1 MTAIHTDFRR
11 ITVGLFSCGGLA
23 EAERAKYPAPKQSIM
38 MALLDFVVRLVTDVG
53 RFLDVFVNDL
63 ILGAGDPLSAVLVV
77 TGQAILL
84 TAVGVFGYAAIGSL
98 LNEIGITLPALGGR
112 GRGE

>member
-1 MTAIHTDFRR
+1 MTAIYTDLGH
-11 ITVGLFSCGGLA
+11 INVGLFSRGGLD
-23 EAERAKYPAPKQSIM
+23 EAERAKYPAPERSIM

-63 ILGAGDPLSAVLVV
+63 ILGAGDPLSAVLIV
-77 TGQAILL
+77 TGQALLL
-84 TAVGVFGYAAIGSL
+84 TAVGVFGYAAVGSL
-98 LNEIGITLPALGGR
+98 LNEVGITLPALGGR

>member
-1 MTAIHTDFRR
+1 MTAIHMAFDH
-11 ITVGLFSCGGLA
+11 ITVWSSSVDDPA
-23 EAERAKYPAPKQSIM
+23 EAERAKYPAPERSIM

-63 ILGAGDPLSAVLVV
+63 ILGAGDPLSAVLIV
-77 TGQAILL
+77 TGQALLL
-84 TAVGVFGYAAIGSL
+84 TAVGVFGYAAVGSL
-98 LNEIGITLPALGGR
+98 LNEVGITLPALGGR